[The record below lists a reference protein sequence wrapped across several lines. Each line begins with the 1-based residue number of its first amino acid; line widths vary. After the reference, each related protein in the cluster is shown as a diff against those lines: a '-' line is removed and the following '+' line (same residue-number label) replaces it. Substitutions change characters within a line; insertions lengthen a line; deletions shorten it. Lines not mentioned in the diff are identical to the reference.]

1 MVGAFSSCDR
11 MPMLDFAH
19 ITNIFLLVVV
29 ILLLRPHLRRWH
41 KHLHKRWKTFKQ
53 RQWKPASPH
62 DCDRCC
68 HQVGLQVIKQ
78 RDVIPYY
85 QTQSPRGRR
94 KLVATRGYACPNP
107 NCTYC
112 GITDD
117 TIHAL
122 VGYGRHNR
130 IQRFKCQACGKVF
143 TSRIGTP
150 LYYLKT
156 SPERVEMVLWFLA
169 EGVDVSVM
177 VRFTGGC
184 DATIARWLE
193 RMGSHSQA
201 WHNHLFRDLVFVV
214 LQLDELY
221 TRVRGI
227 ASARWLWLAI
237 DPVSKVIPSLHIGG
251 RSKDDAFALA
261 HDIKIRLRSGHVPA
275 FLTDG
280 LRTYFYAITAHFG
293 RWFRPARARKDHW
306 QPSDQLHHGMLIKRK
321 HKNRKTITQTRMAYG
336 QRCDLFDKLQA
347 VGLRRLIQTAF
358 IERVNLTFRQGVSAL
373 SRRTWAYAQSDQHLL
388 MHCEWFRL
396 YYHLVRAHESL
407 RVPVPGLK
415 RRYRQR
421 TPAMALGLTDHIWEL
436 KDLLHYPVPQAA

>member
-1 MVGAFSSCDR
+1 VADHIHFS
-11 MPMLDFAH
+11 
-19 ITNIFLLVVV
+19 NIVLLVV
-29 ILLLRPHLRRWH
+29 ILILLRPHLRRWWRRLREH
-41 KHLHKRWKTFKQ
+41 WRERQPRRWQ
-53 RQWKPASPH
+53 PASPH
-62 DCDRCC
+62 DCVLCC
-68 HQVGLQVIKQ
+68 GQVNLEVIQ
-78 RDVIPYY
+78 HRDVIPYH
-85 QTQSPRGRR
+85 QTKSPRGRK

-107 NCTYC
+107 DCAYC

-130 IQRFKCQACGKVF
+130 IPRFKCQACGKVF
-143 TSRIGTP
+143 TSRMGTP

-177 VRFTGGC
+177 VRFTGHA
-184 DATIARWLE
+184 DTTIARWLE
-193 RMGSHSQA
+193 RMGSHSQV
-201 WHNHLFRDLVFVV
+201 WHNQLFRDLIFVV

-237 DPVSKVIPSLHIGG
+237 DPVSKAIPSLHIGG
-251 RSKDDAFALA
+251 RSKEDAFALA
-261 HDIKIRLRSGHVPA
+261 HDIQIRLRGGHVPA

-306 QPSDQLHHGMLIKRK
+306 RVSDDLQHGMLIKRK

-336 QRCDLFDKLQA
+336 KRCNLFDKLQA

-373 SRRTWAYAQSDQHLL
+373 SRKTWAYAQSERHLL
-388 MHCEWFRL
+388 LHCEWFRT
-396 YYHLVRAHESL
+396 YYHFVRPHESL
-407 RVPVPGLK
+407 RLPVPGLK

-421 TPAMALGLTDHIWEL
+421 TPAMTLGLTDHIWSVR
-436 KDLLHYPVPQAA
+436 DLLHYPVPQAA